1 MKQPKTIKFN
11 GDTYTL
17 KVDYEIDEKTG
28 IGIGPLYERKPKAEG
43 YLFMP
48 DLAYLLGQTTVPT
61 FMHPMK
67 QRPESPAT
75 RSSRR
80 RRN

>member
-17 KVDYEIDEKTG
+17 KIGYEISEKTG
-28 IGIGPLYERKPKAEG
+28 IGMGPFYERTPAAPG
-43 YLFMP
+43 FLFMP
-48 DLAYLLGQTTVPT
+48 DLAFLLGQTTVPT

-67 QRPESPAT
+67 QPEQPAT
-75 RSSRR
+75 RGSRR